1 MNCYQ
6 ISYNGKSLK
15 EIKAETRLE
24 AIKKTKWWF
33 EYHSKK
39 LNLDGLARVVLTVS
53 DPQKE
58 AKYSCFL
65 NVSSDEFNFLD
76 KETLKRVISE
86 SRGYLRLLKPKEIKD
101 KSKFP
106 SSVRQLHWVK
116 KDRSADKKVRLKP
129 LPYLYKDGYGAIM
142 YYICTRRQKTVNGKV
157 VRKEKRSYVRLKSKN
172 IKDAI
177 KEIKTRR
184 LNQKDKSSKKVEKY
198 NNLKLAYKAMC
209 KMQECLFYFKW
220 SGFKRMSF
228 DTKNTFSPIELKDD
242 VLLFS
247 PSYVVINSHKTICAE
262 LRKIVTEVGKNEV
275 SVGV

>member
-6 ISYNGKSLK
+6 VSYKGKILK
-15 EIKAETRLE
+15 EIKAESRVL
-24 AIKKTKWWF
+24 AVKKAKGWF
-33 EYHSKK
+33 EYNSKTLK
-39 LNLDGLARVVLTVS
+39 LDGLARAVLAVS

-58 AKYSCFL
+58 VQYSCFL

-76 KETLKRVISE
+76 KETISRVISG
-86 SRGYLRLLKPKEIKD
+86 SKGRLRLLTPKEIKA
-101 KSKFP
+101 KSKVP

-116 KDRSADKKVRLKP
+116 RDRSADKKTRIKP

-142 YYICTRRQKTVNGKV
+142 YYICTRRQKTVNGKL

-177 KEIKTRR
+177 KEIKTSR

-198 NNLKLAYKAMC
+198 NNLKLAYRAMC
-209 KMQECLFYFKW
+209 KMGECLFYFKW
-220 SGFKRMSF
+220 AGFKRMVF
-228 DTKNTFSPIELKDD
+228 DTKSEFGPIELKDN
-242 VLLFS
+242 VLLFNS
-247 PSYVVINSHKTICAE
+247 NYVLINSHKKICAE

-275 SVGV
+275 SIRV